1 MSPWDVVEFGVLVV
15 DGDVSFERLVELN
28 LGTGEAEAL
37 GMGRDLK
44 AESVPLH
51 DVIVADDAFM
61 VEAADTV
68 QVFGRGPPDFL
79 RVARSTGETAVV
91 IGEEAGQELIGGVE
105 IGGASEAEFAGEAI
119 LQRAPGGEACLK
131 RYCWGHG

>member
-1 MSPWDVVEFGVLVV
+1 MGFVAGTDQSYAFSINASGQHDVV
-15 DGDVSFERLVELN
+15 
-28 LGTGEAEAL
+28 
-37 GMGRDLK
+37 
-44 AESVPLH
+44 
-51 DVIVADDAFM
+51 VADDALM
-61 VEAADTV
+61 VKAADAVQVLGRGTPGLLGIARRAGEAAI
-68 QVFGRGPPDFL
+68 
-79 RVARSTGETAVV
+79 V